1 MKANLN
7 CATFIEEKHTVLQ
20 SHNDNLASE
29 NTGLVVFVLTALRKP
44 WCSLLGIDIVYIL
57 MNESSVT
64 ATDFRCLNT
73 DKLLVK
79 FGTVFTIRDD
89 KIKDHLKLKK
99 SLTRQVGAVIQ
110 LNS

>member
-1 MKANLN
+1 MFFLWHR
-7 CATFIEEKHTVLQ
+7 CY
-20 SHNDNLASE
+20 
-29 NTGLVVFVLTALRKP
+29 
-44 WCSLLGIDIVYIL
+44 VYL
-57 MNESSVT
+57 MDRSSII

-79 FGTVFTIRDD
+79 FGTVFTIRDGN
-89 KIKDHLKLKK
+89 IKDHLKLKK